1 MSSKVSKKKG
11 TVKASNATD
20 TFMTDASM
28 DESVIAKYLSSNPDF
43 FQRHSSLLETI
54 QVPHNTGTTSLI
66 ERQVAVLRE
75 RSRDLE
81 EQLNGLISAARGNEQ
96 IVTKLQRFTLELM
109 RAEGV
114 DDVIATCQEILRQDF
129 NADFVTLKL
138 ISSDKGI
145 HFISPKDDVIDSFSK
160 LFETKKPVCGR
171 LKDQQQ
177 QYLFGED
184 VEVNSTALIPL
195 FGTDKMGILALGS
208 RDESRFHPGMG
219 TVFISYL
226 GELISTSIAHHGKN

>member
-1 MSSKVSKKKG
+1 MSSKASEKKG
-11 TVKASNATD
+11 RVKED
-20 TFMTDASM
+20 TTAAFMTDASM
-28 DESVIAKYLSSNPDF
+28 DESVIAEYLTSNPDF

-54 QVPHNTGTTSLI
+54 QVPHDTGTTSLI
-66 ERQVAVLRE
+66 ERQVAILRE

-81 EQLNGLISAARGNEQ
+81 EQLSGLISAARGNEQ
-96 IVTKLQRFTLELM
+96 IVTRLQHFTLELM
-109 RAEGV
+109 RAKGV

-138 ISSDKGI
+138 ISNDKGI
-145 HFISPKDDVIDSFSK
+145 HFISPENDVLKSFST

-177 QYLFGED
+177 QFLFGKKAEI
-184 VEVNSTALIPL
+184 NSTALIPL
-195 FGTDKMGILALGS
+195 LGAEKMGILALGS

-226 GELISTSIAHHGKN
+226 GELISTSITHQSKS